1 MPCCERGGPAGSGGA
16 CHVPIMTDEQKTSP
30 DSAEIRLSPDEA
42 LALFELLSRWSEENA
57 VPTPDASCFESTAE
71 CAVLLAVLA
80 DLQKQL
86 VAPFREDYAEAVKAA
101 RRRLAPS
108 WDYPDLRG

>member
-1 MPCCERGGPAGSGGA
+1 M
-16 CHVPIMTDEQKTSP
+16 
-30 DSAEIRLSPDEA
+30 
-42 LALFELLSRWSEENA
+42 LFELLSRWSEENA